1 MLKPPRTSRPTQP
14 RVQPARVSH
23 LTALV
28 ADPKLDSRRLTAR
41 LVSHLGVK
49 TVHEANV
56 DSHLP
61 ERIEGFAPDV
71 LITDWSSETVK
82 LVAAMRRIR
91 TPGFPRNEIPVLA
104 ITPALTA
111 TGVRALL
118 ATGVNSIVMRPLSPA
133 ALFGYL
139 YQAISE
145 KRTFIKTAEYFG
157 PSHPNALEDPAS
169 FIRALRNNAN
179 DSEGPYKVASGAQ

>member
-1 MLKPPRTSRPTQP
+1 MLKPPRTLRPTQP
-14 RVQPARVSH
+14 RVHPEKVSH

-28 ADPKLDSRRLTAR
+28 ADPKLDSRKQTAR
-41 LVSHLGVK
+41 LVAHLGVK
-49 TVHEANV
+49 TVHETSV

-61 ERIEGFAPDV
+61 ERIEWTAPDV
-71 LITDWSSETVK
+71 LITDWSCETVK

-91 TPGFPRNEIPVLA
+91 SPGFPRNEIPVLA
-104 ITPALTA
+104 IAPPLTA

-118 ATGVNSIVMRPLSPA
+118 ATGVNSIMMRPLSPA

-139 YQAISE
+139 YQAVSE

-157 PSHPNALEDPAS
+157 PAHPNVLEDPAS
-169 FIRALRNNAN
+169 FIRTLRKHA
-179 DSEGPYKVASGAQ
+179 DDPRGAYKAARGAW